1 VISRRT
7 FLVEGARA
15 AAALAA
21 APSIGR
27 ACGSDGAEAE
37 GAPPGVAPIPASG
50 SAICDGATVPR
61 GTVVVHQYG
70 TPLHPESLAR
80 FVDALPIPPVLA
92 PDGTRPDPDDPRA
105 SLPFYRVAMR
115 ETEVKFHRDLPPTRV
130 WAYGGAV
137 PGPTFET
144 RSGRGL
150 LVEWANELPEHHFL
164 PIDHSIHGAHADAP
178 EVRTVVHVHGA
189 KAPPGSDGYP
199 EDWYT
204 PGHSATYHYPN
215 RQDAATLWYHD
226 HAMGI
231 ERLNQY
237 AGLFG
242 VFLVRDDAEDALR
255 LPSGRYEIP
264 LVVCDRLFEASG
276 QLRYPVADVADA
288 PWVENVQGDVH
299 LINGKLFPFLEV
311 EPRRYRFRM
320 VNASNGRFYFFSL
333 SGSTKMVQIGT
344 DQGLL
349 PAPVPLTS
357 MLIAPAER
365 ADIVIDFSE
374 AAGQTVSLLSQT
386 QPILEFRVAPL
397 SGPRVKAA
405 PLPSRLRTIA
415 KLAPATAAKTRVL
428 TLNDYKDRGL
438 HRMLMLL
445 NGTFWREPVTETP
458 ELDSVEIWSF
468 LNTTEDSHPIHLHL
482 VRFQIL
488 DRQTFDDDEYL
499 ATKKLRM
506 MGPPLPP
513 APEEEGWKDT
523 VQAPPGI
530 ITRIIARFEGYAGR
544 YVWHCHVLEHAANE
558 MMRPFEVVAPAK
570 APPLP

>member
-1 VISRRT
+1 
-7 FLVEGARA
+7 
-15 AAALAA
+15 
-21 APSIGR
+21 
-27 ACGSDGAEAE
+27 
-37 GAPPGVAPIPASG
+37 
-50 SAICDGATVPR
+50 
-61 GTVVVHQYG
+61 
-70 TPLHPESLAR
+70 
-80 FVDALPIPPVLA
+80 
-92 PDGTRPDPDDPRA
+92 
-105 SLPFYRVAMR
+105 
-115 ETEVKFHRDLPPTRV
+115 
-130 WAYGGAV
+130 
-137 PGPTFET
+137 
-144 RSGRGL
+144 
-150 LVEWANELPEHHFL
+150 
-164 PIDHSIHGAHADAP
+164 
-178 EVRTVVHVHGA
+178 
-189 KAPPGSDGYP
+189 
-199 EDWYT
+199 
-204 PGHSATYHYPN
+204 
-215 RQDAATLWYHD
+215 
-226 HAMGI
+226 
-231 ERLNQY
+231 
-237 AGLFG
+237 
-242 VFLVRDDAEDALR
+242 
-255 LPSGRYEIP
+255 
-264 LVVCDRLFEASG
+264 
-276 QLRYPVADVADA
+276 
-288 PWVENVQGDVH
+288 
-299 LINGKLFPFLEV
+299 
-311 EPRRYRFRM
+311 
-320 VNASNGRFYFFSL
+320 
-333 SGSTKMVQIGT
+333 MVQIGT